1 MGVYNFMRIK
11 WWALLSVTLISVVI
25 SGIYGYEKKNQED
38 VFIDQSSV
46 LSYQS
51 PYSSTFI
58 SKAQV
63 YNLSINSYQALF
75 DECEEVLLVRP
86 TITSLNR
93 GVVQTEAKVIMIYK
107 SKMNLSIGDELN
119 IFEPIRK
126 KSDKLEIDFSYIPMV
141 KENEYLVFLNHVDT
155 FRNEKYFN
163 FITPLFG
170 LIPIK
175 DSIKILDLSYHEG
188 ETYMYESIKDYD
200 LILWDLTDSLELYK
214 TQLREDPENSII
226 QSVMDST
233 LKYKNDQN
241 ELINVI
247 SAAYKNILNRDLSY
261 QRTSN

>member
-11 WWALLSVTLISVVI
+11 WWLLLGITSVSLII
-25 SGIYGYEKKNQED
+25 SGITGYEKKMKED

-51 PYSSTFI
+51 PYSSTFN
-58 SKAQV
+58 SEAQV
-63 YNLSINSYQALF
+63 YNLSINSYQTLF

-107 SKMNLSIGDELN
+107 SKMNLAIGDELN
-119 IFEPIRK
+119 IFEPIHK
-126 KSDKLEIDFSYIPMV
+126 KSDKLEIDFSYIPMG

-155 FRNEKYFN
+155 FQNEKYFN

-175 DSIKILDLSYHEG
+175 DSIKILDLNYHEG

-200 LILWDLTDSLELYK
+200 LILWDLTDNLELIK

-226 QSVMDST
+226 QSELDST

-247 SAAYKNILNRDLSY
+247 SAAYKNLLNRDLSY
-261 QRTSN
+261 QRYSN